1 MRTVPWFAVLIA
13 LVCPRLTVLYAEQQ
27 TEVAESDDGQQFFR
41 EQVKPL
47 IEQKCL
53 KCHGMNGTERGGLRL
68 VSRDDVL
75 RGGELGPAVDLDDPS
90 SSLLLEAVQ
99 YEGLEMPPSGKLPVS
114 EIEIFRRWIKLGLPW
129 GHSLD
134 VETHDGEDGPAGPP
148 EVNETTRSFWSFQPL
163 SKPVVP
169 IPQGTTWIQNPID
182 AFILDRLEKANLSP
196 APPASRSHLLRRA
209 YYDLI
214 GLPPTPEQ
222 VKAFLADPSPHAF
235 ERVVDQLLDSP
246 HYGEKWG
253 RYWLDLV
260 RFAETNSYERDG
272 LKPFAWRYRDYV
284 IQSFNDDKPYDQ
296 FILEQ
301 LAGDELAP
309 HNPEAV
315 IATGYYRLGIWQ
327 DEPVDL
333 EQALYDD
340 LDDIVGTTGQVFLG
354 LTINCA
360 RCHEH
365 KLDPI
370 PQRDYYRMLAFFNG
384 VTRLGVRSAASVEQ
398 NSLRTIATEQEQ
410 KRHAAEIAQHR
421 QELAEVERQLT
432 VIESRVKKDFV
443 PVEHEEFKHEQHR
456 IPLVKKRVPDLVSEE
471 EFASYVQLMGE
482 RKRLREYKPAGLR
495 QALCVTEIG
504 PKPRDTYV
512 LIRGS
517 AHARGELVQPGFL
530 TVLSD
535 DDPVMPKPA
544 SGAQSSSRRLVFA
557 RWVANANN
565 PLTARVMAN
574 RLWQYHFGRGIVTSP
589 NNFGLQGDA
598 PSHPELLDWLAGQLI
613 DNQWRLKSLHKT
625 MMMSNAYQM
634 SARTTQEGLAKDP
647 ENKLVWRFNMRRLSA
662 EEVRD
667 SILAVNGS
675 LNPELFGPGIYPII
689 PKEVLAGQSRPGSG
703 WGQSSPDQRARR
715 SIYIHVKRSL
725 LTPLL
730 GSFDFPDPDATCPVR
745 FSTTQPTQAL
755 AMLNSDFLGREAE
768 VFAQFVQE
776 EAGNDPRDQVTV
788 ALQRVLQRSPTDA
801 EVQRALGFIHRMTSQ
816 HNQDAKSALTKFCL
830 LALNLN
836 EFVYID

>member
-1 MRTVPWFAVLIA
+1 VE
-13 LVCPRLTVLYAEQQ
+13 Y
-27 TEVAESDDGQQFFR
+27 ES
-41 EQVKPL
+41 
-47 IEQKCL
+47 
-53 KCHGMNGTERGGLRL
+53 
-68 VSRDDVL
+68 
-75 RGGELGPAVDLDDPS
+75 
-90 SSLLLEAVQ
+90 
-99 YEGLEMPPSGKLPVS
+99 LEMPPSGKLPDS
-114 EIEIFRRWIKLGLPW
+114 DIEIFRRWIKLGLPW

-134 VETHDGEDGPAGPP
+134 IGTHETEDGPAGPP

-169 IPQGTTWIQNPID
+169 TLQGTAWIQNPID
-182 AFILDRLEKANLSP
+182 AFILDRLEEAKLSP
-196 APPASRSHLLRRA
+196 APPALRSHLLRRA

-222 VKAFLADPSPHAF
+222 VQAFLADPSPEAF

-272 LKPFAWRYRDYV
+272 AKPFAWRYRDYV

-309 HNPEAV
+309 HDPNAM

-327 DEPVDL
+327 DEPVDD

-384 VTRLGVRSAASVEQ
+384 VTRLGVRSAASVEK
-398 NSLRTIATEQEQ
+398 NSLRTIATEQER
-410 KRHAAEIAQHR
+410 KRHAGEIAQH
-421 QELAEVERQLT
+421 QQQLAEVERQLKA
-432 VIESRVKKDFV
+432 IESRVKKDFV

-471 EFASYVQLMGE
+471 EFTSYVELIGE
-482 RKRLREYKPAGLR
+482 RKRLREHKPAGLR

-504 PKPRDTYV
+504 PKPRETYV

-530 TVLSD
+530 SVLSD
-535 DDPVMPKPA
+535 DDPLLPQPD
-544 SGAQSSSRRLVFA
+544 SGGQSSGRRLVFA

-598 PSHPELLDWLAGQLI
+598 PTHPELLDWLAGQLI
-613 DNQWRLKSLHKT
+613 DNQWRLKSLHKLI
-625 MMMSNAYQM
+625 MMSNAYQM
-634 SARTTQEGLAKDP
+634 SARATEEGLTKDP
-647 ENKLVWRFNMRRLSA
+647 ENRLIWRFNMRRLSA
-662 EEVRD
+662 EEARD

-675 LNPELFGPGIYPII
+675 LNPEMFGPGIYPII

-730 GSFDFPDPDATCPVR
+730 ASFDFPDPDATCPVR

-776 EAGNDPRDQVTV
+776 NSGNDPRDQVTL

-801 EVQRALGFIHRMTSQ
+801 EVQRAVEFIHRMTSQ